1 MFNQN
6 TQCILIKNILNQG
19 EKKEKPVLPYGL
31 CSYSTSPGRGALA
44 QGSCCLRLHC
54 HLVAAI
60 RIAGMVVPETHP
72 PAPTTTALPHS
83 TRRHVSG
90 SATQTLQ
97 AQLTTAQ

>member
-72 PAPTTTALPHS
+72 PPPPP
-83 TRRHVSG
+83 
-90 SATQTLQ
+90 
-97 AQLTTAQ
+97 QLLLIPLEGTFLVQPPKPSKLS